1 MTFISVR
8 GVADFL
14 LQPFSPPGFHY
25 LAKRESQNMYLY
37 WTYPDVFPKF
47 PRCPVLLQ
55 ITAYVWILQTFK
67 PFLSHSEMRRKRL
80 ILVMPLLISW
90 PGDLYPQNRTECTLW
105 LPVSEADQ
113 TTAKILS
120 FLKRV
125 RKLFLTLQVQSVDDK
140 WWETIHI
147 TNTADGRDQIRL
159 ISTVALLVTP
169 FAACFIIT
177 YGGWLALLCQQWR
190 QLLCLCECMC
200 LPLSGLASIYL
211 KPQSYA
217 LV

>member
-1 MTFISVR
+1 MSS
-8 GVADFL
+8 
-14 LQPFSPPGFHY
+14 PFTDHS
-25 LAKRESQNMYLY
+25 LCLNSTNLRL
-37 WTYPDVFPKF
+37 
-47 PRCPVLLQ
+47 
-55 ITAYVWILQTFK
+55 FK
-67 PFLSHSEMRRKRL
+67 PFLSHSEMRRKHL

-120 FLKRV
+120 FLKQV